1 MVEPQHMKTG
11 KLFEFKVE
19 ELGAALQ
26 TALAAEAI
34 QDFDGQTEAV
44 CSGCRAKTPRLY
56 VVAEMKHLALRAINR
71 KKQGICGNC
80 IAELITK
87 QGWNIVSSGDRF

>member
-34 QDFDGQTEAV
+34 KDFDGQADAV
-44 CSGCRAKTPRLY
+44 CSGCQAKTPRLY